1 MPWADPLVCDYC
13 YEYGRLESF
22 YVGTPT
28 DRSTWP
34 DAIAQ
39 RRTPL
44 VDPQRVADVVGAQLR
59 SRHAPPAALAA
70 AEQLREPGTVAIV
83 TGQQAGLFG
92 GPLYTLLK
100 AVTAIALARKVAADY
115 QVQAVPVFWVD
126 AEDHDLDEIRSCSV
140 LDGELALHTIG
151 LELQG
156 SGQPAASVPLP
167 ASVAGAVDELGRVL
181 PQTEFSAEVL
191 AGVAAAY
198 APGVGIVDA
207 FSRWLDS
214 MLGARSLVV
223 FDASD
228 AAAKPLISSIFARE
242 LRSRG
247 ATSRLAAA
255 AGHDLA
261 ARGYHAQ
268 VTPPSDAVALFR
280 LDNGRQPIRLHGDA
294 FAVGDATLMADAL
307 LDQVHDHADTFSPNV
322 LLRPIVQDT
331 LFPTVAYV
339 AGPHELAYLGQL
351 RQVYAEFEVP
361 MPLIYP
367 RLSATLVDRAT
378 VKFLSKQEVR
388 FEALQAQDESLLNR
402 LLTAQLPA
410 ALDRAVADADREI
423 ATRLGTIEAE
433 VTVVDPTLAGAVQ
446 TTRGRLERDLRT
458 LRGKIIQAAKRRDET
473 LSRQFHRARAQAF
486 PRGEPQERTVAGLYF
501 LNRYG
506 PEIVDRLLDGLPLEI
521 GYHWLLT
528 V

>member
-34 DAIAQ
+34 NAIAQ

-70 AEQLREPGTVAIV
+70 AEQLKEPGTVAIV

-100 AVTAIALARKVAADY
+100 AVTAIALARKVATDY

-167 ASVAGAVDELGRVL
+167 ASVAGAVEELGRVL

-207 FSRWLDS
+207 FSRWLAS
-214 MLGARSLVV
+214 M
-223 FDASD
+223 
-228 AAAKPLISSIFARE
+228 I
-242 LRSRG
+242 
-247 ATSRLAAA
+247 
-255 AGHDLA
+255 H
-261 ARGYHAQ
+261 
-268 VTPPSDAVALFR
+268 VTVTQFNQILKGFY
-280 LDNGRQPIRLHGDA
+280 
-294 FAVGDATLMADAL
+294 TW
-307 LDQVHDHADTFSPNV
+307 
-322 LLRPIVQDT
+322 
-331 LFPTVAYV
+331 
-339 AGPHELAYLGQL
+339 
-351 RQVYAEFEVP
+351 
-361 MPLIYP
+361 
-367 RLSATLVDRAT
+367 RLS
-378 VKFLSKQEVR
+378 Q
-388 FEALQAQDESLLNR
+388 
-402 LLTAQLPA
+402 
-410 ALDRAVADADREI
+410 
-423 ATRLGTIEAE
+423 
-433 VTVVDPTLAGAVQ
+433 
-446 TTRGRLERDLRT
+446 
-458 LRGKIIQAAKRRDET
+458 
-473 LSRQFHRARAQAF
+473 
-486 PRGEPQERTVAGLYF
+486 
-501 LNRYG
+501 
-506 PEIVDRLLDGLPLEI
+506 
-521 GYHWLLT
+521 
-528 V
+528 

>member
-13 YEYGRLESF
+13 HEYDRLESF
-22 YVGTPT
+22 YIGTPA
-28 DRSTWP
+28 DRSTWH
-34 DAIAQ
+34 DAIAE

-44 VDPQRVADVVGAQLR
+44 IDPQQVTEIVGAQLR
-59 SRHAPPAALAA
+59 SRHAPRAALAA

-100 AVTAIALARKVAADY
+100 ALTAIALARKVAADH

-140 LDGELALHTIG
+140 LDSELALHTIN
-151 LELQG
+151 LELQR

-167 ASVAGAVDELGRVL
+167 ASVTPAVEALGRVL
-181 PQTEFSAEVL
+181 PQTEFSEEVL
-191 AGVAAAY
+191 AGLAAAY
-198 APGVGIVDA
+198 APGIGIVDA
-207 FSRWLDS
+207 FIRWLDTV
-214 MLGARSLVV
+214 LGARSLVV

-247 ATSRLAAA
+247 VTSRLAAA
-255 AGHDLA
+255 AGNDLL
-261 ARGYHAQ
+261 ARGYRAQ
-268 VTPPSDAVALFR
+268 VTPPPDAVALFQV
-280 LDNGRQPIRLHGDA
+280 DSTRQPIRLHDDA
-294 FAVGDATLMADAL
+294 FAVGNATLTADAL
-307 LDQVHDHADTFSPNV
+307 LDQVRDHPDSFSPNV
-322 LLRPIVQDT
+322 LLRPIVQDA

-351 RQVYAEFEVP
+351 RQAYAQFGVP
-361 MPLIYP
+361 MPLMYP

-378 VKFLSKQEVR
+378 VRFLSKHDVH
-388 FEALQAQDESLLNR
+388 FEALQAQDNGVLNR
-402 LLTAQLPA
+402 LLTAQLPE
-410 ALDRAVADADREI
+410 ALDRAVADAEREV
-423 ATRLGTIEAE
+423 AGRLGTIEAE
-433 VTVVDPTLAGAVQ
+433 VPVVDPTLTGAVQ

-458 LRGKIIQAAKRRDET
+458 LRGKIIQAAKRRDKT

-486 PRGEPQERTVAGLYF
+486 PHGKPQERAVAGIYF

-506 PEIVDRLLDGLPLEI
+506 LGMVDRLLDRLPLEI
-521 GYHWLLT
+521 GHHWLLT